1 LTIRV
6 SSSAVAGAVLVRGL
20 GLDLAEAGGFE
31 EQHDLRREMQVLGIT
46 IITGMAEAGVDAR
59 GPERLEAFSDG
70 VFAIAITLLVLEV
83 HVPPIDDATTPGA
96 VVDVLVRQW
105 PGFVGYLISFIT
117 IGNAWINHHNL
128 LRHIARVSHGVL
140 IANLLLLLAIGFMPF
155 PTALL
160 AETLG
165 RPSQQV
171 GVVVYAGAF
180 ALTAVAFNLLWLAVK
195 RVLKPGASTASVAAI
210 DRSYRLGP
218 PISVAALFIAFV
230 NPTVGIVVI
239 AGLVVLYL
247 LPRSS
252 GT

>member
-1 LTIRV
+1 
-6 SSSAVAGAVLVRGL
+6 VA
-20 GLDLAEAGGFE
+20 DGF
-31 EQHDLRREMQVLGIT
+31 G
-46 IITGMAEAGVDAR
+46 DAR

-83 HVPPIDDATTPGA
+83 HVPPIDAATTPSA
-96 VVDVLVRQW
+96 LVDVLLRQW
-105 PGFVGYLISFIT
+105 PSYVGYLIGFVT

-128 LRHIARVSHGVL
+128 LRLIGRVSHAL
-140 IANLLLLLAIGFMPF
+140 LLANLLLLLAIGFIPF

-160 AETLG
+160 ADTLG
-165 RPSQQV
+165 RPSEQV

-195 RVLKPGASTASVAAI
+195 RVLKPGASAESVAAI
-210 DRSYRLGP
+210 DRSFRLGP
-218 PISVAALFIAFV
+218 PVSAGALTISFV
-230 NPTVGIVVI
+230 NPTVGIAVI